1 MALDR
6 STLEGNYTDWELK
19 NMSDEDLLQLQEY
32 KRNGDNAGAEKLR
45 SEKYGFY
52 GGKDGTQHIRN
63 DGSDTFMSIWDQQY
77 LSDEQKR
84 ILNDTKAQEKAGHI
98 STGTA
103 NQVGEFFRKDY
114 NYSGGK
120 YGDEYHPFTL
130 ADGNE
135 KFSYKAAP
143 SYVNSNADRI
153 NSMYNELINRG
164 KFSYNAESDPLYQN
178 YADQYTR
185 NGSRAM
191 QDTLAQISS
200 RTGGLASSYAGTAAQ
215 QTYGN
220 YMQALNDKI
229 PELYQLAYSMWRDEG
244 NEMRDNLNL
253 LRDMDRDE
261 FEKYKVQLGQ
271 FNTDRAFANDN
282 YWNDLSYNNNIA
294 QQQLAKNQWDQ
305 EFKWNQEAAVAQI
318 AAQLLQ
324 NGISPSVLK
333 QYVNFNDGG
342 DGGLVLM
349 SSDGTSIGTDSAE
362 YTSSASATGTVVSTS
377 GLNEGAAAKAAE
389 TAAKEIQTTDAPT
402 PTISAQAQEDFDY
415 RHFADLI
422 NGEGGS
428 VPTGTGTSGGSG
440 SSGYRSFG
448 SMLSGSSAT
457 PAVYAGGK
465 ASKKGSGNSYSYNY
479 APSGDMTL
487 PEGVELPSGK
497 NIQWIDMLRAS
508 TGYNDRGVQKTMHI
522 SSIVGPRNPVNAPKA
537 SRNHKGTDITMPE
550 NTPVQVLAA
559 GTVIRAGWSDGYG
572 NLVEIQGDDGYIYRY
587 AHNNKLLVKAG
598 DRIEYGDTVSLSGN
612 TGNSYGPHL
621 HFEVRD
627 AQGNALDGRK
637 WIEAYTPEPEE
648 KEEAGAQGAAAA
660 NGGKSSA
667 ELPTAAGS
675 AAGLAGGIVGKAKD
689 AAKNKGKEFKESYKK
704 VKKGETESQKKTKKK
719 PKQNVSSTTG
729 KEITSNSKE
738 KKKINKNKT
747 FGKLARLTKAAAA
760 AKKAGKK

>member
-1 MALDR
+1 MATPLTEEQRLALGGSKYDQ
-6 STLEGNYTDWELK
+6 EHFTDEELQTAAK
-19 NMSDEDLLQLQEY
+19 MREL
-32 KRNGDNAGAEKLR
+32 GDHIGVENIRKGHG
-45 SEKYGFY
+45 YY
-52 GGKDGTQHIRN
+52 GGLDGSQYIRT
-63 DGSDTFMSIWDQQY
+63 DGSDTYMSSWDNHY
-77 LSDEQKR
+77 MNDDEKKYT
-84 ILNDTKAQEKAGHI
+84 NDVKAQVKAGLI
-98 STGTA
+98 STEDGNA
-103 NQVGEFFRKDY
+103 AIEQIRKGY

-135 KFSYKAAP
+135 KFSYKGAP
-143 SYVNSNADRI
+143 SYVNNNANQI
-153 NSMYNELINRG
+153 NSMFNELINRG

-305 EFKWNQEAAVAQI
+305 EFKWNQETAVAQI

-402 PTISAQAQEDFDY
+402 PTISAQAQEDFNY

-428 VPTGTGTSGGSG
+428 VPTGTSGGSG

-457 PAVYAGGK
+457 PSVYAGGK
-465 ASKKGSGNSYSYNY
+465 ASSRGGSNPYSYNY

-508 TGYNDRGVQKTMHI
+508 TGYNDKGVQKTMHI
-522 SSIVGPRNPVNAPKA
+522 SSIVGPRNISVPGA
-537 SRNHKGTDITMPE
+537 SKNHKGTDITMPE

-559 GTVIRAGWSDGYG
+559 GTVIRSCWAGGYG
-572 NLVEIQGDDGYIYRY
+572 NLVEIQGDDGYVYRY
-587 AHNNKLLVKAG
+587 AHNNKLLVNRG
-598 DRIEYGDTVSLSGN
+598 DRVEFGDTVSLSGS
-612 TGNSYGPHL
+612 TGVSGGPHL

-660 NGGKSSA
+660 NGGNT
-667 ELPTAAGS
+667 ELPTASGS
-675 AAGLAGGIVGKAKD
+675 AAGLAGGIFGKAKD

-719 PKQNVSSTTG
+719 PKQNVSSNTG
-729 KEITSNSKE
+729 KEITSKSKE
-738 KKKINKNKT
+738 KKKIDKNKT